1 MRANNIKFMDKY
13 KLLVSACVLA
23 ALLSAVSVCLI
34 RGRKAAF
41 YSTVHTSLQVSEGY
55 DSQFIDLV
63 NRLEDELAERA
74 GFGYAGQK
82 DPMTGATRAVAER
95 PAAGG
100 GTRRATIQAEPAAT
114 AGTEQAAD
122 PVRLTAIIFDNGKNA
137 FTAVVMNG
145 ERSYSVEIGD
155 RVADRRVTKITTSEI
170 YMESDN
176 YKYVYGILGG
186 NSRTPK

>member
-1 MRANNIKFMDKY
+1 MRTNNIKFMDKY
-13 KLLVSACVLA
+13 NLLVSACVLA
-23 ALLSAVSVCLI
+23 AILSVVSVCLI
-34 RGRKAAF
+34 RGQKAAF
-41 YSTVHTSLQVSEGY
+41 YSTVNTSLQVSEGY

-63 NRLEDELAERA
+63 NRLEDELAGRA

-100 GTRRATIQAEPAAT
+100 GTRRAAVQAE
-114 AGTEQAAD
+114 AGAWTAAD

-145 ERSYSVEIGD
+145 ERSYSVEVGD

-176 YKYVYGILGG
+176 YRYVYGILGG